1 VKTIT
6 ALTAKRLSHFLA
18 KDFRQMFGHAY
29 DETADR
35 LGSLARST
43 IECLGRSDALY
54 HNMEHTLLVT
64 LVGRDILQGLSLS
77 HQIEPDDYT
86 HLVCACLLHDIG
98 YVRGILS
105 GDTESEFVINQEQVK
120 IRLPRGASD
129 AALAPYH
136 VDRSKIFALERLGP
150 SPLVDAVRV
159 AKAIEFTRFSASA
172 DQAIGVVE
180 LEPKLVQAADLIGQL
195 GDPMYPKKANA
206 LFYEFEE
213 TGMNRQLG
221 YSSPADLI
229 DKYPGFFW
237 NCVSLHIE
245 DGLKLLNLTASGR
258 QWIANLHHHVLC
270 AERSDRMMGPQL
282 AEFTPN
288 LSLVVNAP
296 QASRSVRGHGWRRQK
311 KAESLRTRLDRS
323 GDAPEVST
331 NGTSRPRAPF
341 YNSRGASWSR
351 HRATGYVETIARD
364 APIKSDYIVD
374 RTTKHAWLGETLQRL
389 YAPAVSHPPDR
400 FGQLLTLL
408 DQRLGEA

>member
-1 VKTIT
+1 
-6 ALTAKRLSHFLA
+6 
-18 KDFRQMFGHAY
+18 MFGPAY
-29 DETADR
+29 AETADR

-98 YVRGILS
+98 YVRGILK
-105 GDTESEFVINQEQVK
+105 GDTESEFVINQEQAKVG
-120 IRLPRGASD
+120 LPRGASD

-136 VDRSKIFALERLGP
+136 VDRSKIFAVERLGP

-159 AKAIEFTRFSASA
+159 AKAIELTRFPASV
-172 DQAIGVVE
+172 DQTVEVVG

-195 GDPMYPKKANA
+195 GDPMYPRKANA

-237 NCVSLHIE
+237 NCVSMHIE
-245 DGLKLLNLTASGR
+245 DGLKLLNLTVSGR

-270 AERSDRMMGPQL
+270 AERSDRMMGPHP
-282 AEFTPN
+282 AECTPR

-296 QASRSVRGHGWRRQK
+296 RASNSSVGQEDRMKRRGLGRSRF
-311 KAESLRTRLDRS
+311 S
-323 GDAPEVST
+323 GGSAD
-331 NGTSRPRAPF
+331 
-341 YNSRGASWSR
+341 
-351 HRATGYVETIARD
+351 
-364 APIKSDYIVD
+364 
-374 RTTKHAWLGETLQRL
+374 
-389 YAPAVSHPPDR
+389 
-400 FGQLLTLL
+400 
-408 DQRLGEA
+408 